1 METETM
7 DSATYKYEFEKLK
20 TAFRETRECYVS
32 IANEIIGDNLMKTD
46 FYFSAVIDQGIRLMD
61 GMLPML
67 EQRNPTCAAAL
78 LRMQIDTCLRTYAAF
93 IADDTNAFIEGYIE
107 GRKIDEFSDDRG
119 KVMKDWYLRKRLSEH
134 FQSIGED
141 YNLASGFVHFS
152 HNAFQMI
159 TRTHSDY
166 KVSLFVGCDVP
177 EDMNQFLFET
187 GQASVQ
193 YCILH
198 QKLLM
203 QVAEAKARL
212 VAEPLVVRK
221 TVH

>member
-1 METETM
+1 MKEMETEIM
-7 DSATYKYEFEKLK
+7 DNATYKFKLEELA
-20 TAFRETRECYVS
+20 TVYQETRKRY
-32 IANEIIGDNLMKTD
+32 IAIAKEMIDDKLVITD
-46 FYFSAVIDQGIRLMD
+46 FYFSAAIDQGIRLLD

-93 IADDTNAFIEGYIE
+93 IADDIDAFMEGYIE
-107 GRKIDEFSDDRG
+107 GRKIDEFRDDRG
-119 KVMKDWYLRKRLSEH
+119 KAMKDWYLRKRLSEH
-134 FQSIGED
+134 FQSIDED

-159 TRTHSDY
+159 SRTHDDY
-166 KVSLFVGCDVP
+166 RVSFFVGCDVP

-193 YCILH
+193 YCIFH
-198 QKLLM
+198 QELLM
-203 QVAEAKARL
+203 QVAEAKKKP
-212 VAEPLVVRK
+212 VE
-221 TVH
+221 